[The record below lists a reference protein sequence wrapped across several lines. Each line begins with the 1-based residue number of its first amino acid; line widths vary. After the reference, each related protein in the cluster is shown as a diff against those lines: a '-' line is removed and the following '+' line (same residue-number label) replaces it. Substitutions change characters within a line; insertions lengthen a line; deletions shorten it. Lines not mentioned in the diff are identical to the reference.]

1 VKLEELRKLAAT
13 LSDVLPIQ
21 ILSEADKQELAS
33 HMALRKFKQDEVIYH
48 QGDPAAHWYVVFEGL
63 VKVLLLDE
71 NGRELLISLHAR
83 GEFFGELVMFED
95 KVPRDGT
102 AVSVIPT
109 SVFQIGRDGSLAVLK
124 RNEEARRH
132 MFERLS
138 RNIRKLEGQVEDFA
152 FLDVT
157 SRLAKYLVE
166 VARLGRSLP
175 LTQDDLA
182 AAVGSTRMT
191 VNKLLADFERRGLIN
206 VERRDVRVLDETSLL
221 REIRT

>member
-1 VKLEELRKLAAT
+1 MAGTLR
-13 LSDVLPIQ
+13 DVLPLE
-21 ILSEADKQELAS
+21 ILPEVDRAELAN
-33 HMALRKFKQDEVIYH
+33 HAALRKFKQDEVIYH
-48 QGDPAAHWYVVFEGL
+48 QGDPAAHWYIVFEGL
-63 VKVLLLDE
+63 VKILLLDE

-83 GEFFGELVMFED
+83 GEFFGELVMFEE

-102 AVSVIPT
+102 AIAVIPT
-109 SVFQIGRDGSLAVLK
+109 SVLQMGRDGSLAVLR
-124 RNEEARRH
+124 RNEEARKY
-132 MFERLS
+132 MFDRLS
-138 RNIRKLEGQVEDFA
+138 KNIRKLEGQVEDFA

-166 VARLGRSLP
+166 VARLGRPLP

-206 VERRDVRVLDETSLL
+206 VQRRNVRVLDEAMLM
-221 REIRT
+221 REIRS